1 MTRGLRVVTAAALV
15 IVIPASAQ
23 GQSMAGMDMPGMK
36 MPTPTK
42 KPAAKKASTKRQPL
56 KTASRPGDA
65 ARGTVK
71 PKRLPATKGIR
82 PPTMTHDAMPDMN
95 HGQMQGMPMPGST
108 AAPDA
113 REQPMP
119 GMQMPGMNM
128 SKDQPDGH
136 DMQGVPMESMNA
148 AGTGLPAGNAPA
160 PAPPADHYGD
170 RYYPSAEMPRIRAD
184 MMREQGGQNFYR
196 VLFNLAELQVRNG
209 RDGYRW
215 DGQAWFGGDINR
227 LALKSEGEGTF
238 RRGADGAE
246 VQALYSHAIGPYTD
260 LQAGIRYDF
269 EPKPS
274 RTYATIGFQTLAPGF
289 FELEGAMFLSNKGDL
304 LGRLEGLYDQRITQ
318 RLIVQPR
325 VEFNFA
331 AQNVRENRVGS
342 GLSNAELGLRLRY
355 EIKREF
361 APYIGVSWDRKTGDT
376 ARFYRAAGEKTS
388 SKSFV
393 AGIRT
398 WF

>member
-1 MTRGLRVVTAAALV
+1 MRCGLLAATAVLV
-15 IVIPASAQ
+15 LVIPANAQ
-23 GQSMAGMDMPGMK
+23 GQSMSGMDMPGMK
-36 MPTPTK
+36 MPAPTK
-42 KPAAKKASTKRQPL
+42 KPATKRTSTKRQPT
-56 KTASRPGDA
+56 KAAPRPTAA
-65 ARGTVK
+65 AKGKVK
-71 PKRLPATKGIR
+71 SKRLPATKRIR
-82 PPTMTHDAMPDMN
+82 PPTMTHDAMPEMN
-95 HGQMQGMPMPGST
+95 HGQMEGMPMPGSA

-113 REQPMP
+113 REQSMP
-119 GMQMPGMNM
+119 GMQMPGMDM
-128 SKDQPDGH
+128 SKDQPAGH

-170 RYYPSAEMPRIRAD
+170 RYYPSAEMARTRSA
-184 MMREQGGQNFYR
+184 MMREQGGQNFYH

-227 LALKSEGEGTF
+227 LTVKSEGEGTF
-238 RRGADGAE
+238 HQGVDSAE

-260 LQAGIRYDF
+260 IQAGIRYDF
-269 EPKPS
+269 KPHPS
-274 RTYATIGFQTLAPGF
+274 RTYATIGIQTLAPGF
-289 FELEGAMFLSNKGDL
+289 FELGGALFLSNKGDL

-318 RLIVQPR
+318 RLILQPR
-325 VEFNFA
+325 VELNFA
-331 AQNVRENRVGS
+331 AQNVPENRLGS

-376 ARFYRAAGEKTS
+376 ARFYRAAGEKAS
-388 SKSFV
+388 STSFV
-393 AGIRT
+393 VGIRT

>member
-1 MTRGLRVVTAAALV
+1 MTRGLRVVTTAALV
-15 IVIPASAQ
+15 LVIPASAQ
-23 GQSMAGMDMPGMK
+23 GQSMSGMDMPGMR

-42 KPAAKKASTKRQPL
+42 NPATKKASTKGQPP
-56 KTASRPGDA
+56 KAASRPGAA
-65 ARGTVK
+65 ARGAAK
-71 PKRLPATKGIR
+71 PKRLPAKKGNR
-82 PPTMTHDAMPDMN
+82 PRAVTHDAMPEMN
-95 HGQMQGMPMPGST
+95 DGQMQGMPMPGST
-108 AAPDA
+108 AAPNA
-113 REQPMP
+113 QEQPMP
-119 GMQMPGMNM
+119 GMQMPGMDM
-128 SKDQPDGH
+128 SKDQLDGH
-136 DMQGVPMESMNA
+136 DMQGVPTGSMNA

-160 PAPPADHYGD
+160 PAAPADHYGD
-170 RYYPSAEMPRIRAD
+170 RYYPSAEMTRTRME
-184 MMREQGGQNFYR
+184 MMREQGGHNFYQ

-209 RDGYRW
+209 RNGYRW

-227 LALKSEGEGTF
+227 LTLKSEGEGTF
-238 RRGADGAE
+238 RRGVDGAE
-246 VQALYSHAIGPYTD
+246 VQALYSRAIGPYTD
-260 LQAGIRYDF
+260 IQAGIRYDF

-289 FELEGAMFLSNKGDL
+289 FELGGALFLSNKGDL

-318 RLIVQPR
+318 RLILQPR
-325 VEFNFA
+325 VELNFA
-331 AQNVRENRVGS
+331 AQNVPETRIGS
-342 GLSNAELGLRLRY
+342 GMSNAELGLRLRY

-376 ARFYRAAGEKTS
+376 ARFHRAAGEKAS